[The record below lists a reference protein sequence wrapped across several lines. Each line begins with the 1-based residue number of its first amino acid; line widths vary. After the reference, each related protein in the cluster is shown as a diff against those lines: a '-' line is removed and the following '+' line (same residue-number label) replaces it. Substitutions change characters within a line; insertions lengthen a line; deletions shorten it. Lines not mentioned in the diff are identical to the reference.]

1 MARGLRTAAL
11 GPAVLALS
19 LAGCASGGA
28 APGDGAAGGVRF
40 TPLDR
45 LEAVHVAG
53 GLPADVEGPSSVL
66 AELRYGHGRLM
77 AYVRGDSCGIVAV
90 PEADAGAVPVH
101 LVAKRPAGGEG
112 SSVLPAGP
120 YNSAS
125 VAGGPRTWA
134 SLLCAEN
141 AMVIEYAFG
150 GQDAPQQVRGP
161 VTVTRPGARPAT
173 SRIIVGDPEVR
184 RLIEERIGTGWVR
197 P

>member
-11 GPAVLALS
+11 GSAVVALS
-19 LAGCASGGA
+19 LAGCVSGGA
-28 APGDGAAGGVRF
+28 VPGDEPVVGGARL

-77 AYVRGDSCGIVAV
+77 AYVRGDSCGIVAT

-101 LVAKRPAGGEG
+101 LVARRPGGGEG
-112 SSVLPAGP
+112 SGSLPAGP
-120 YNSAS
+120 YTTASA
-125 VAGGPRTWA
+125 AGGPRTWA
-134 SLLCAEN
+134 SLLCGEN

-150 GQDAPQQVRGP
+150 GEDAPQQVRGP
-161 VTVTRPGARPAT
+161 VTVIRPGGRAET

-184 RLIEERIGTGWVR
+184 RLIEERIVTG
-197 P
+197 